1 MQRID
6 RSWVRAHGHRRAA
19 AEKQQP
25 GINRGVNLKDD
36 ALRMPYDQSQPEP
49 GRSAAL
55 NFT

>member
-1 MQRID
+1 M
-6 RSWVRAHGHRRAA
+6 RAHGRRRAA

-55 NFT
+55 NFTQGG